1 MKKYQVFF
9 FALIGWSVAIPAVG
23 ADIRLDML
31 DARIQKM
38 EQERAE
44 KYAALQKCE
53 KETKGFKIA
62 GISTLAATGIGVY
75 ANIKLHEKLSNMT
88 EAGGPAVL
96 VGLAADGKT
105 QEQRNAHIDDL
116 FAELGMT
123 D

>member
-1 MKKYQVFF
+1 MKKYEVFF

-23 ADIRLDML
+23 ANIHLDML

-62 GISTLAATGIGVY
+62 GISTLAATDIGVY

-88 EAGGPAVL
+88 EAGPAVL

-105 QEQRNAHIDDL
+105 QEQRNANIDDL
-116 FAELGMT
+116 FAELGMI